1 MLIFINNILGRYTT
15 VFQTHTNI
23 DVYMYFQ
30 EKSTDILDNFCKKKF
45 PIVAVSYKGEKFD

>member
-23 DVYMYFQ
+23 DIYMYFQ
-30 EKSTDILDNFCKKKF
+30 EKSTDILDNSCKKKS
-45 PIVAVSYKGEKFD
+45 PL